1 MAAELTRKLC
11 LIGDFGVGKTSLVN
25 RYVREIFDDRYL
37 TTVGVKIDTKVVE
50 VNGAPMKLVI
60 WDIAGTE
67 EANAVYRS
75 YLRGMAGFLLVADG
89 TRAYTLDNA
98 LKLKDSIVQQMGDLP
113 WVGLLNKADLVDEWE
128 IEETHPALA
137 SADSRWIKT
146 SASTSA
152 NVELAFE
159 RLASALP

>member
-1 MAAELTRKLC
+1 MATEVTRKLC

-37 TTVGVKIDTKVVE
+37 TTVGVKIDTKLVE
-50 VNGAPMKLVI
+50 VNDTLIKLVI

-67 EANAVYRS
+67 DANAVYRS

-98 LKLKDSIVQQMGDLP
+98 LKLKDSIIQQMGELP
-113 WVGLLNKADLVDEWE
+113 CVGLLNKADLEEEWE
-128 IEETHPALA
+128 V
-137 SADSRWIKT
+137 ADDHMVFSQGEAKWLKT
-146 SASTSA
+146 SACTSE
-152 NVELAFE
+152 NVELASE
-159 RLASALP
+159 RLAAALP